1 MNHTNK
7 LRTTFLKELPRE
19 QLLMLFDLVP
29 NASFFLKNTQGQFIA
44 LNRRGCEFCG
54 VSNES
59 GAIGKTDYDFFQPD
73 RAKAYQEDDY
83 AVMTSGEPVFNRIE
97 ALPESIRS
105 PRLVITSK
113 IPVRDAK
120 GNVIGVA
127 GFSRR
132 VEEFRDHSGMI
143 GRFAKV
149 VSHLHNHY
157 GEPIATPALARM
169 AGISESQFNRR
180 FRQAFG
186 TSARQYLLQIRVD
199 AAIRKLQES
208 NETVST
214 IALDCGFHDHAHFSR
229 SFQRIMHCSPSDYRK
244 RIDSI
249 LG

>member
-1 MNHTNK
+1 M
-7 LRTTFLKELPRE
+7 
-19 QLLMLFDLVP
+19 
-29 NASFFLKNTQGQFIA
+29 
-44 LNRRGCEFCG
+44 
-54 VSNES
+54 
-59 GAIGKTDYDFFQPD
+59 
-73 RAKAYQEDDY
+73 
-83 AVMTSGEPVFNRIE
+83 
-97 ALPESIRS
+97 
-105 PRLVITSK
+105 
-113 IPVRDAK
+113 
-120 GNVIGVA
+120 IGVA

-157 GEPIATPALARM
+157 GEPIATPHLARM

-199 AAIRKLQES
+199 AAVRKLQES

-229 SFQRIMHCSPSDYRK
+229 SFQRIMQCSPSDYRK

-249 LG
+249 LE